1 MEPMEDLDVISSM
14 MIHSDDIE
22 STWIQMENSIKT
34 IMKGNCAK
42 INIMLV
48 ESYVLNSLKYAD
60 DKFRFREIS
69 ICNYILTLTERL

>member
-1 MEPMEDLDVISSM
+1 
-14 MIHSDDIE
+14 
-22 STWIQMENSIKT
+22 MENSIKT

-69 ICNYILTLTERL
+69 ICNYILTLTERM